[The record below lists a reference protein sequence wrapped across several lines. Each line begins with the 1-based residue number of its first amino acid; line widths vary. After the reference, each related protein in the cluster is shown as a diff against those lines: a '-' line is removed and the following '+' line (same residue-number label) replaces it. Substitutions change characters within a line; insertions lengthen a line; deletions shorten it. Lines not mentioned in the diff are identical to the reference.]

1 MRNRSLDGRVC
12 ESFFAN
18 DLSYALN
25 AIEEIKSL
33 GELRFDLSHLHID
46 DIKTIKDKTDTQL
59 IFTCRGGKFSEE
71 SNLQAYQK
79 AIDSHYDYIDIDL
92 QHDGSL
98 LSSLYP
104 ALSQSSCQLIL
115 SYHNYDETPSLKNLE
130 EIIHKL
136 ESSKANIIKIA
147 TLTHQ
152 QSDVGILMKAQNSKK
167 NIICL
172 GMGEFATES
181 RIQSLLNG
189 GAFTF
194 AAFDL
199 NKSTAQGQLDYD
211 SFQNAYMNYRGGKS
225 IKLAVI
231 GNPISHSK
239 SPELFKGFFEENK
252 INGLYEKIDLED
264 VAEFESLK
272 TQYNG
277 FNVTAP
283 FKQSIIPM
291 LDELSDAAN
300 QIGAV
305 NTVYKSNDRW
315 FGDNTDFLGILNSI
329 KEEISFSE
337 IKNCLIIGT
346 GGAAR
351 AAAFAMN
358 SIGVDTTITNRT
370 PSKAKN
376 IADEFSITAKENINI
391 EDYQIIINTVPN
403 PFLLINPAS
412 LRSNHIILDAIYPQ
426 SLFLPFQKKQ
436 GFTFIK
442 GEKWLYHQAKVAYK
456 IFTNSKF

>member
-12 ESFFAN
+12 ESFFAH
-18 DLSYALN
+18 DLSSALN
-25 AIEEIKSL
+25 AIEKIKSL
-33 GELRFDLSHLHID
+33 GELRFDLSELHID
-46 DIKTIKDKTDTQL
+46 DIKTIKDKTDNKL
-59 IFTCRGGKFSEE
+59 IFTCRGGKFSEDLI
-71 SNLQAYQK
+71 LQAYQK
-79 AIDSHYDYIDIDL
+79 AIESDYDFIDIDL
-92 QHDGSL
+92 QHDGYL

-152 QSDVGILMKAQNSKK
+152 QNDVEILMKAQNSKK
-167 NIICL
+167 DIICL

-181 RIQSLLNG
+181 RIQSILNG

-194 AAFDL
+194 TAFDL
-199 NKSTAQGQLDYD
+199 SKSTAKGQLDYD
-211 SFQNAYMNYRGGKS
+211 SFQDAYMNYRGGKS
-225 IKLAVI
+225 IKLAVL

-239 SPELFKGFFEENK
+239 SPVLFKGFFEDNK
-252 INGLYEKIDLED
+252 INGLYEKIELEQIQ
-264 VAEFESLK
+264 EFDTLK
-272 TQYNG
+272 TQYDG
-277 FNVTAP
+277 FNITAP
-283 FKQSIIPM
+283 FKQSIIPL
-291 LDELSDAAN
+291 LDELSDAATK
-300 QIGAV
+300 IGAV
-305 NTVYKSNDRW
+305 NTVYKSNDKW
-315 FGDNTDFLGILNSI
+315 FGGNTDFLGILNSI
-329 KEEISFSE
+329 EEEISFSE
-337 IKNCLIIGT
+337 IKNCLIIGA

-370 PSKAKN
+370 HSKAQKL
-376 IADEFSITAKENINI
+376 ADEFSITAKENINI

-412 LRSNHIILDAIYPQ
+412 LQTNHIILDAIYPQ
-426 SLFLPFQKKQ
+426 SLFIPFQKEH

-442 GEKWLYHQAKVAYK
+442 GEKWLYHQAKTAYT
-456 IFTNSKF
+456 IFTNSEI